1 MSRRDSPML
10 CSSEEGWRAD
20 CLHYEGRRMANI
32 LTGHVSLAL
41 SWAEAP
47 KDELRVLRGMLR
59 GMLSGCAQWALS
71 LPPVIF
77 R

>member
-1 MSRRDSPML
+1 ML
-10 CSSEEGWRAD
+10 CSSEEGRRAD

-47 KDELRVLRGMLR
+47 KDELRVLRGML
-59 GMLSGCAQWALS
+59 SGCAQWALS